1 MFVKVESRDLYEQGW
16 IIIGRKRRDAKVA
29 TRKPMSH
36 AHRILQVSI
45 SGTEI
50 RQDSHNDSA

>member
-1 MFVKVESRDLYEQGW
+1 MFVKVESLDLYEQGW
-16 IIIGRKRRDAKVA
+16 ILIGRNRRDMKVA
-29 TRKPMSH
+29 TRKSMSH
-36 AHRILQVSI
+36 AHRMLQVSI